1 MGIGLLTGAIQLEK
15 VAELVIL
22 TLINKI
28 ITVYLTEL
36 IIMSEDLDLI
46 SDQTFK
52 PVVMTLNNQLFDD
65 AEILTASVVSS
76 ALNLRKNEVI
86 VAISEYHRN

>member
-1 MGIGLLTGAIQLEK
+1 MEK

-52 PVVMTLNNQLFDD
+52 PVVMTLNNQLLDD
-65 AEILTASVVSS
+65 AEIFTASVVSS

-86 VAISEYHRN
+86 VAIREYHRN